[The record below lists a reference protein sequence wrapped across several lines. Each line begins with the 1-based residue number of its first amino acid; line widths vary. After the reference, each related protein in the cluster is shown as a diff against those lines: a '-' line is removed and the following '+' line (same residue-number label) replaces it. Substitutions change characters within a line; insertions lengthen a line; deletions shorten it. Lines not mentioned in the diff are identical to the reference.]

1 MNGLLRMGIV
11 AIVAIS
17 TLMIHPQP
25 AHAFCGFYV
34 AKADTNLY
42 NKASQVAIARD
53 GTHTVLTMGNDY
65 QGEVRDFALVVPV
78 PTLITADQVDVAEPV
93 VLDRLDAFSAPR
105 LVEYFDRDPCE
116 VLRPFQVDESLRL
129 SQRATPPSAAPTPTS
144 SDALGVTIEEQF
156 AVGEYD
162 ILILSARQSD
172 GLETWL
178 RQNQYQLPQG
188 ASSVLAPYI
197 RQGMKFFVARVNLQ
211 QFDQSGYQS
220 LRPLQITYDSPKF
233 MLPIRLGMLN
243 ADGDQDLIIYL
254 LSPEGRIELTNY
266 RTVPIPT
273 DLDLPLFVQDEF
285 GQVYPEIFQR
295 RYQQENKNVGFL
307 EYAWDMRGCDP
318 CSAEPLTP
326 AELEA
331 AGVTWLDRAP
341 QPPSL
346 PPGVIP
352 PRPLPPT
359 RPPAIFISRLHVRYS
374 RDRFPE
380 DLMFQTTGNR
390 QFFQGRYVTHHAFT
404 GSLDCPARLRE
415 EYPNEADRRQLEE
428 WLGQEYR
435 EIVQAAEDRGQ
446 TYLQNLMVRFERE
459 SQNLARLSG
468 RDIQTI
474 RQRISDEVPQ
484 PTPSPW
490 LVRYPQTP

>member
-1 MNGLLRMGIV
+1 MGMV
-11 AIVAIS
+11 AIAIIA
-17 TLMIHPQP
+17 TLIIHPQP

-42 NKASQVAIARD
+42 NQASQVAIARD

-65 QGEVRDFALVVPV
+65 QGEVSDFALVVPV
-78 PTLITADQVDVAEPV
+78 PTIITADQVDVAEPV

-129 SQRATPPSAAPTPTS
+129 SQRTTTPSAAPAPTS
-144 SDALGVTIEEQF
+144 SEALGVTIEEQF

-178 RQNQYQLPQG
+178 RQNQYHLPQG

-197 RQGMKFFVARVNLQ
+197 RQGMKFFVARVNLE
-211 QFDQSGYQS
+211 QFDRSGYQS

-243 ADGDQDLIIYL
+243 ADGDQNLIIYL

-273 DLDLPLFVQDEF
+273 DIELPLFVQDEF

-295 RYQQENKNVGFL
+295 RYQQENKNVAFL

-380 DLMFQTTGNR
+380 DLMFQTTANR

-415 EYPNEADRRQLEE
+415 EYANEADRRQLEA

-435 EIVQAAEDRGQ
+435 DIVKAAQDRGQ
-446 TYLQNLMVRFERE
+446 TYLRNLMARFEQE
-459 SQNLARLSG
+459 SQNLARLTG

-490 LVRYPQTP
+490 LVRYPQAG